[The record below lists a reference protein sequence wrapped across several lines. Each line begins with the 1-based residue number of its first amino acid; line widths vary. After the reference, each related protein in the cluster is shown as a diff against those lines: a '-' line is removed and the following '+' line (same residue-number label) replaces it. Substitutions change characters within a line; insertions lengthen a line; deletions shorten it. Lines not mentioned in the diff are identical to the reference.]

1 MEGIAIPNSGRMG
14 HAGSQVFMFRPEFL
28 AEEGSLLHKKYIC
41 PVLYDHKFQAA
52 VLRRESEMQRKVLE
66 DMLEMDR
73 IQDKKA
79 FGYEMAFR
87 NKIAEMWIDFIHMLG
102 VEPET
107 AKLRT
112 SEKEERLKE
121 MLAFIHKEYRNE
133 ISLSDIADAA
143 KVSKREATTL
153 VWVKNTALRLT
164 RPSRI

>member
-1 MEGIAIPNSGRMG
+1 
-14 HAGSQVFMFRPEFL
+14 MFRPEFL

-79 FGYEMAFR
+79 FGY
-87 NKIAEMWIDFIHMLG
+87 DMLG

-133 ISLSDIADAA
+133 IS
-143 KVSKREATTL
+143 
-153 VWVKNTALRLT
+153 
-164 RPSRI
+164 